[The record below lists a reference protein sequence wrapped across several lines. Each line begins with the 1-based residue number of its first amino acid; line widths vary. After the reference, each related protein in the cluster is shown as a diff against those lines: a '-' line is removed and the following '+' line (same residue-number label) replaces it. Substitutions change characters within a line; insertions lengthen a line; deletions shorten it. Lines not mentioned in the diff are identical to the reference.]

1 MGSLQFCWKRKCS
14 YNVDFNVTTF
24 RCSLERMVTLSYSTS
39 NFIYCFTSLS
49 FCDTEPSFCLQ
60 QRFRNL
66 IQIIGCNIG
75 LDKDRN
81 TKYLNDISYYY
92 TLHFSTMSAP
102 FYTSEKISKEHPK
115 WSEIN
120 FKDIQPSFGSAKGD
134 YYIFTAKAG

>member
-1 MGSLQFCWKRKCS
+1 MLQHSAVRWKEWLPL
-14 YNVDFNVTTF
+14 VTQQVISF
-24 RCSLERMVTLSYSTS
+24 VAVPLFSFFVFL
-39 NFIYCFTSLS
+39 NFF
-49 FCDTEPSFCLQ
+49 FCLQ

-66 IQIIGCNIG
+66 IQIIGYNIG
-75 LDKDRN
+75 LEEDRN
-81 TKYLNDISYYY
+81 TKYLEDISYYY

-134 YYIFTAKAG
+134 YFISIANFSGII